1 MIMPLV
7 IILTGM
13 ILYLTFCLYDRC
25 VVEEDAYIL
34 AFRGSLRCQKDAAEI
49 ERYVMTESVGKLG
62 GKYIGVAHLN
72 STVKSDSKTVTVEV
86 KGTMEATGWN
96 FGAKW
101 QAQRI
106 CPTDCIRKVRLG
118 KKIKKALVKNK

>member
-13 ILYLTFCLYDRC
+13 ILYLTFYLYDRC

-34 AFRGSLRCQKDAAEI
+34 AFRGSLRCEKDALEI
-49 ERYVMTESVGKLG
+49 ERYVMTESVGKLD

-72 STVKSDSKTVTVEV
+72 STAKADSKTVTVEV
-86 KGTMEATGWN
+86 KGTMEATGWD
-96 FGAKW
+96 FGAKR

-118 KKIKKALVKNK
+118 KKIKKVLVKNK